1 MKSLIKSNTF
11 NAPQQQ
17 TQEICFPMQS
27 LHTHMDPLQ
36 GEREIWNISLL
47 NIFIATAP
55 EKWCLLQEKD
65 RTKILKW
72 QV

>member
-1 MKSLIKSNTF
+1 MKSLIKSNTL

-27 LHTHMDPLQ
+27 LHTQPWILCRV
-36 GEREIWNISLL
+36 REIWNTSLL